1 MISGFNTDVKHEGC
15 VYHVQTEERGGAN
28 PVLES
33 LVYIGGTIVAKKAT
47 PYSDRLKQGAT
58 EDMIASLLKRQHRV
72 IIAAIKAGRVEEL
85 ISHSSKELTLAK
97 DSVARPLRSRPQ
109 ISAPVPVET
118 SGATTP
124 SSLPAAVLPE
134 PPRVSQPSTITSQK
148 SAAGSGA
155 GPTTGGLNLDEVI
168 SDYLRRS
175 SELEKLDLRVI
186 TPNVFTAGKTA
197 GLRVQVSSGVKPV
210 VDAVVTVKVIG
221 TAFKPQVFVGR
232 TGRDGVANSSIA
244 LPVFTAGTA
253 AIVIEG
259 KSSQGRGELKHLMR
273 RA

>member
-1 MISGFNTDVKHEGC
+1 MISGYNTDVKHEGR

-58 EDMIASLLKRQHRV
+58 EDAIASLLKRQHHV
-72 IIAAIKAGRVEEL
+72 IIAAIKAGRIEDL
-85 ISHSSKELTLAK
+85 ISHSSKEIIVKK
-97 DSVARPLRSRPQ
+97 DGGARPIRSRPP
-109 ISAPVPVET
+109 ISVSAPVET
-118 SGATTP
+118 PRATTP
-124 SSLPAAVLPE
+124 PLTAAVVPE
-134 PPRVSQPSTITSQK
+134 TPRISQPSAINAQK
-148 SAAGSGA
+148 SVSGSGVGA
-155 GPTTGGLNLDEVI
+155 TTGGLNLDEVI

-175 SELEKLDLRVI
+175 SELEKLDLKVI
-186 TPNVFTAGKTA
+186 TPNVFIAGKTA

-210 VDAVVTVKVIG
+210 MDAVVTVKVIG
-221 TAFKPQVFVGR
+221 TAFKPQVFGGR
-232 TGRDGVANSSIA
+232 TGRDGVANFSIA

-253 AIVIEG
+253 AIVIEA
-259 KSSQGRGELKHLMR
+259 KSSQGRGELKHLIR